1 MHVSFQST
9 RTIHALR
16 VSPLCIVYSL
26 FCLHFFL
33 FFSLLHQGLLRAA
46 LEQEAELSKR
56 IEGYNY
62 TKSANTAEFY
72 YHAPSMGHNSRYTI
86 RDLTL
91 DTNNT
96 SGGGSGEKKHTT
108 AQGATVKAGELDG
121 NENSYIFGGTDA
133 NLVRKLTLLDQER
146 KLFDLV
152 DHSAIATV
160 KENVDEVGVV
170 NPDIYI
176 DPRVILA
183 PKMLEH
189 MPSNTC
195 STPTGIVEVDIQ
207 RLNQT
212 NYFANT
218 CSDTIT
224 NLAIDDAAPAE
235 YTNKTSLVKPICK
248 RNNAILNPIL
258 SRPLL
263 VIIRHGKTEH
273 NKLGLFTGYLP
284 DNTFSTVN
292 TF

>member
-1 MHVSFQST
+1 
-9 RTIHALR
+9 
-16 VSPLCIVYSL
+16 
-26 FCLHFFL
+26 
-33 FFSLLHQGLLRAA
+33 
-46 LEQEAELSKR
+46 
-56 IEGYNY
+56 
-62 TKSANTAEFY
+62 
-72 YHAPSMGHNSRYTI
+72 MGHNSRYTI

-91 DTNNT
+91 DTNNNTT
-96 SGGGSGEKKHTT
+96 SSGTVSGEKKNHNP
-108 AQGATVKAGELDG
+108 QDVSVKAGELDG
-121 NENSYIFGGTDA
+121 NENSYIYGGTDA

-183 PKMLEH
+183 PKMLES

-218 CSDTIT
+218 CSDTIA

-258 SRPLL
+258 SKPLL

-273 NKLGLFTGYLP
+273 NKLGLFTGDLFVCVPLCFYVCVYFVIICLGNEK
-284 DNTFSTVN
+284 DMKFVDDHVAMRVACCLFFFSLQNPCALVVYFTHEHMCMS
-292 TF
+292 TLQPIITLFITK